1 MRVSHCFSLGQT
13 HYLKYY
19 KTFKFVPIFY
29 VYYLIW
35 AYCVV
40 LMINTLFVIT
50 TM

>member
-1 MRVSHCFSLGQT
+1 MRALHCFSLGLT

-19 KTFKFVPIFY
+19 KTFMFVPLFY

-35 AYCVV
+35 AYYVV
-40 LMINTLFVIT
+40 LMINPLYVIT